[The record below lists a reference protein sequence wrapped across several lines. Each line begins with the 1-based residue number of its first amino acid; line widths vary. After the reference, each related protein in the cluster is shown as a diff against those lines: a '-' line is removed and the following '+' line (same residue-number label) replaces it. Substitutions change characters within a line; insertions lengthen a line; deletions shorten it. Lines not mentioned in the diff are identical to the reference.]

1 MVFYIKIHR
10 KEVPLMDM
18 LILGILA
25 LTVLVSEINK

>member
-1 MVFYIKIHR
+1 MVFYIEIHR

-25 LTVLVSEINK
+25 LIIFVSKVDK

>member
-25 LTVLVSEINK
+25 LIIFVSKVDK